1 MESIRARIQ
10 HYRSSLTDDE
20 TFIARLNDLIKEHG
34 DHVCPIIF
42 NTLTSMDLAVG
53 DAVNRWDR
61 VLEHREELIRK
72 LDRNVSL
79 ITAISDYLDCSDQ
92 TSFQHQLIE
101 SQTLERAI
109 QGTTRDY
116 LTGLYNRTYFDETY
130 RQQTSF
136 AKRYN
141 SNLSILFLD
150 IDDFK
155 DINDNH
161 GHIAGDQA
169 LRSVA
174 TIINQAK
181 RNSDISA
188 RFGGEEFVLLMPH
201 TESDNAY
208 ILAERL
214 RFEIEQTP
222 FTYQGKDFHL
232 TISGG
237 LASFPQHSTDPE
249 DLLVMADSALY
260 LAKGAGKNNIMQFR
274 KENRRYLRM
283 KLCQPILAKELGFR
297 NNHVYPGIS
306 KDIGMGGIMFQCGS
320 HIPVGTML
328 KLNVP
333 VHGSTPILLL
343 GRVVR
348 VEQIDTRTY
357 DIGMR
362 ISFKEMAKQ
371 ANNEI
376 SSFLKG
382 NLMVEG

>member
-1 MESIRARIQ
+1 M
-10 HYRSSLTDDE
+10 SLTDDE
-20 TFIARLNDLIKEHG
+20 TFIARLNELVKNHG

-42 NTLTSMDLAVG
+42 NSLTSMDLSVSEAADHWISVQS
-53 DAVNRWDR
+53 
-61 VLEHREELIRK
+61 HRKELISK
-72 LDRNVSL
+72 LGRDVSL
-79 ITAISDYLDCSDQ
+79 TTAMSDYLEHTEHS
-92 TSFQHQLIE
+92 SGQHQLIE

-155 DINDNH
+155 EINDNH

-174 TIINQAK
+174 AIINKAK

-188 RFGGEEFVLLMPH
+188 RFGGEEFVLLMPQ

-214 RFEIEQTP
+214 RYEIEQTP
-222 FTYQGKDFHL
+222 FTYQGEKFHL

-237 LASFPQHSTDPE
+237 LASSPQHSTDPE

-260 LAKGAGKNNIMQFR
+260 LAKGAGKNNITQFK
-274 KENRRYLRM
+274 KEQRRYLRM
-283 KLCQPILAKELGFR
+283 RLRQPILAKELGFK

-306 KDIGMGGIMFQCGS
+306 KDIGMGGILFQCGS
-320 HIPVGTML
+320 HIPTGTML

-333 VHGSTPILLL
+333 VHGSTPLLL
-343 GRVVR
+343 IGRVVR
-348 VEQIDTRTY
+348 VEQVDTRTFN
-357 DIGMR
+357 IGMR
-362 ISFKEMAKQ
+362 ISFKEMAKE
-371 ANNEI
+371 ANSEI

-382 NLMVEG
+382 NLVVEG